1 MPNHPRVSAILHT
14 FMADLE
20 KTIRSKVAEA
30 VARATRDFCAGTDAV
45 AETVKDAAQKIPR
58 KYQRRAR
65 KARAAKAKK
74 VRLSKNG
81 KRIGRPP
88 KVKGKQG
95 DPDARKPR

>member
-45 AETVKDAAQKIPR
+45 ALTVKTAAQKIPR
-58 KYQRRAR
+58 KYKRRA
-65 KARAAKAKK
+65 KKTRAAKAKK
-74 VRLSKNG
+74 GRL
-81 KRIGRPP
+81 
-88 KVKGKQG
+88 
-95 DPDARKPR
+95 AR